1 MIVMGVL
8 AVGTTLVRATVT
20 IIDGISACCIQLSK
34 RKLNIG
40 RCWSD
45 TKKED
50 GMGEYGSIV
59 IILVVLASFLGS
71 CSAFHCLECMMSRRM
86 QNK

>member
-8 AVGTTLVRATVT
+8 AVGATLVGATVT

-40 RCWSD
+40 SCWSD

-50 GMGEYGSIV
+50 GMGE
-59 IILVVLASFLGS
+59 
-71 CSAFHCLECMMSRRM
+71 
-86 QNK
+86 